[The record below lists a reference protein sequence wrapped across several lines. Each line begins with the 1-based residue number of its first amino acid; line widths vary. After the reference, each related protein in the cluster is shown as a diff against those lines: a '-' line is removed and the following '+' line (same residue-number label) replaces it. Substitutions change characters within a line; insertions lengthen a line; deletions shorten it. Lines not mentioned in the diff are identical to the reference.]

1 MLALA
6 VVGGYR
12 GLHGPGIFQVWIA
25 VNAEAP
31 NFYYGGR
38 KNPQFISYEVQFTG
52 SGGVGPAVTQHGQPP
67 LSFLVPPSPERF
79 FNDSRPAERLRLS
92 VKLGLELKALAE
104 AEDGEPVAAP
114 GLLLRMFYFS
124 ASTVTTLGI
133 GDIQPITPLARTLV
147 TLEAIFGLVFI
158 GLFLNA
164 LAQRA
169 RG

>member
-1 MLALA
+1 
-6 VVGGYR
+6 
-12 GLHGPGIFQVWIA
+12 
-25 VNAEAP
+25 
-31 NFYYGGR
+31 
-38 KNPQFISYEVQFTG
+38 
-52 SGGVGPAVTQHGQPP
+52 
-67 LSFLVPPSPERF
+67 
-79 FNDSRPAERLRLS
+79 